1 MADGRVYA
9 STRSVCTEEDHDP
22 ESWKCKHKLVLWCGW
37 RFVVL
42 CLNTL
47 KMGTLARTKEAETE
61 LLWNGFSH
69 LCPASGRPKITYPL
83 WRGSP
88 RNRLFLPSWLHFN
101 ATVLFSKAG
110 RSFFA
115 FRNCKLFSEYLLAL
129 YFSSHYLH
137 QNIPSGKFIAMSDEF
152 KQEPKCL
159 LWPCFN
165 IRKSG
170 VVLLL
175 QMRVGI
181 SITPSDNVST

>member
-1 MADGRVYA
+1 MVWLAVCGSLFEYFKNGHPGKNKRGRNRTA
-9 STRSVCTEEDHDP
+9 LKWLLSSLSRLRQTQNNLP
-22 ESWKCKHKLVLWCGW
+22 
-37 RFVVL
+37 
-42 CLNTL
+42 TL
-47 KMGTLARTKEAETE
+47 T
-61 LLWNGFSH
+61 GF
-69 LCPASGRPKITYPL
+69 
-83 WRGSP
+83 P

-137 QNIPSGKFIAMSDEF
+137 QNLPSGKFIAMSDEF

-165 IRKSG
+165 IHKSG

-181 SITPSDNVST
+181 SITPSDNVSTQCFCSCYFSH